1 MECLRDLGLA
11 KRSQTHT
18 IVTLPSSLLST
29 ACEGLQEDI
38 TCGIV
43 RMTITVTAPQ
53 DIAPSEDELRAQV
66 IATLRE
72 AINGD
77 GFEAYFPPGCSVT
90 G

>member
-1 MECLRDLGLA
+1 MMRSRTHHLQPLA
-11 KRSQTHT
+11 SF
-18 IVTLPSSLLST
+18 LFFYST
-29 ACEGLQEDI
+29 ACEDLQQEDV

-53 DIAPSEDELRAQV
+53 DIAPSEDELKAQV
-66 IATLRE
+66 IATLRQ